1 MLLVG
6 LPICLLC
13 VAAFLRSCFSGPASC
28 LLGRGCCSSSSG
40 MFLVGLL
47 DFLCAACFQVLSLVC
62 LFGQLFLSTVCW
74 QVEPLICLLC
84 VAALCVF
91 AICFCFG
98 LVTNPLDCL
107 LIVFLNDFLG
117 RASNLLVV
125 CGCRFVA
132 LTVFFS
138 GPSAGRLGRPA
149 AFREVRS
156 CL

>member
-1 MLLVG
+1 M
-6 LPICLLC
+6 
-13 VAAFLRSCFSGPASC
+13 
-28 LLGRGCCSSSSG
+28 
-40 MFLVGLL
+40 
-47 DFLCAACFQVLSLVC
+47 
-62 LFGQLFLSTVCW
+62 
-74 QVEPLICLLC
+74 LC

-91 AICFCFG
+91 AVCFCFG

-107 LIVFLNDFLG
+107 LIFFKKYIYAFLG

-125 CGCRFVA
+125 CGCHFVA
-132 LTVFFS
+132 LTVFVS